1 MRQLRILAGV
11 VLVAATVAT
20 SAGAITN
27 GSPDGALHPYVG
39 VAVSGNDF
47 CSGTLLSPT
56 VFLTAGHCTDAFAA
70 GGAPTFVTVDPNAG
84 PSSVYVTGTP
94 HTQPGFF
101 DVPPQGV
108 GIPASVGNDLGVIV
122 LDEPIVLS
130 AYGRL
135 PAAGALDSASRI
147 ELTAV
152 GYGAQGWAPQ
162 PHGRIPLF
170 TFVRTKA
177 PVALINDSNA
187 LGDQFVRISTNPGHG
202 FGGIGPGDSGAP
214 ALMDGGP
221 TIAAVG
227 SHGPSPTASGTAY
240 FTRLDTPAARA
251 FVEPFLGLGFSGGL

>member
-11 VLVAATVAT
+11 LLVAATVAT

-70 GGAPTFVTVDPNAG
+70 GGALTYVTVDPNAG

-101 DVPPQGV
+101 NVPPQGV
-108 GIPASVGNDLGVIV
+108 GVPASVGNDLGVIV
-122 LDEPIVLS
+122 LGDPIVLS

-135 PAAGALDSASRI
+135 PATGALDSASRI

-177 PVALINDSNA
+177 PVALINDANA
-187 LGDQFVRISTNPGHG
+187 LGDRVRPDLNEPRSGLRRDRS
-202 FGGIGPGDSGAP
+202 GDSGAP

-227 SHGPSPTASGTAY
+227 SHGPSPSGSGTAY

-251 FVEPFLGLGFSGGL
+251 FVEPFLGLGSLGRL